1 MVEVIWVIIT
11 MSYREEIADNRLK
24 NHKKSEVKMTDG
36 VETFSLDE
44 NSWQGVSLTP
54 NAAKQINKL
63 VLQTPNSKGLS
74 LGVKQSG
81 CAGFGYVFE
90 MIENPTD
97 DHLLFELDG
106 AHLYVPKQAMPFID
120 GTVVDYV
127 QEGLNHIFK
136 FNNPKA
142 QHACGCG
149 ESFGV

>member
-1 MVEVIWVIIT
+1 
-11 MSYREEIADNRLK
+11 
-24 NHKKSEVKMTDG
+24 MTDG
-36 VETFSLDE
+36 VETFSFDE
-44 NSWQGVSLTP
+44 NNWQGVNLTQS
-54 NAAKQINKL
+54 AAKQIKKL
-63 VLQTPNSKGLS
+63 MVQNPNTKGLS

-97 DHLLFELDG
+97 QHLLFELDG
-106 AHLYVPKQAMPFID
+106 AQLYVPKEAMPFID
-120 GTVVDYV
+120 GTVVDFV
-127 QEGLNHIFK
+127 QEGLNQIFK

>member
-1 MVEVIWVIIT
+1 
-11 MSYREEIADNRLK
+11 
-24 NHKKSEVKMTDG
+24 MTDG
-36 VETFSLDE
+36 VETFSFDE
-44 NSWQGVSLTP
+44 NSWQGVSLTQS
-54 NAAKQINKL
+54 AAKQIKKL
-63 VLQTPNSKGLS
+63 MVQNPNTKGLS

-97 DHLLFELDG
+97 QHLLFELDG
-106 AHLYVPKQAMPFID
+106 ARLYVPKETMPFID
-120 GTVVDYV
+120 GTVVDFV
-127 QEGLNHIFK
+127 QEGLNQIFK